1 MKSVVILTTMAAA
14 VGAQQSLR
22 GDWEQGVEEVGE
34 QIEFFPNE
42 MEYGME
48 TPDRRI
54 LLAEEQNNSNSVE
67 ESVMAERMMEEYFED
82 FEVTHTIEDAADYE
96 VEPTYVEEDEADYP
110 DVVGTIIEDEND
122 DGTYYWDED
131 EEPVVKEP
139 YTPEEGVFTVSFS
152 NIVWFGFIFPPTTIY
167 SYLYVHLPL
176 SPYN

>member
-1 MKSVVILTTMAAA
+1 MKSVAILTTMAAA

-54 LLAEEQNNSNSVE
+54 LLAEESNNNNSVE
-67 ESVMAERMMEEYFED
+67 ESMMAERMMEEYFED

-110 DVVGTIIEDEND
+110 DIVGTIIEDEND

-131 EEPVVKEP
+131 EEPVVKEQ
-139 YTPEEGVFTVSFS
+139 YTPEEGVITVSFL
-152 NIVWFGFIFPPTTIY
+152 NIVDLVYFPADDVISP
-167 SYLYVHLPL
+167 LYHAPP
-176 SPYN
+176 SIPYN